1 MKKIISVLLLFVA
14 TCHLALAQ
22 TSVTGTVV
30 DENREPLPGASVVL
44 KGSGTGVT
52 TDLDGNFSINAKTG
66 ATLNISYV
74 GYETAEVK
82 VPASGKLDVILK
94 ESSSLLDEVVVV
106 GVSMKKSDLTGSV
119 SSISSDELTQKPV
132 TTINEALQ
140 GLVTGVSVT
149 RASKPSDDSAIKV
162 RGTNTINAGSDPIYV
177 VDGLVMGNEFGF
189 YNSLNVNDIASIQVL
204 KDASATALY
213 GSRGAN
219 GVTII
224 TTNGESTSTDGYHG
238 RPLVTA
244 PTA

>member
-22 TSVTGTVV
+22 TNVTGTVV

-44 KGSGTGVT
+44 KGAGTGVT
-52 TDLDGNFSINAKTG
+52 TDLEGHFSIQAKTG
-66 ATLNISYV
+66 STLNISYV

-213 GSRGAN
+213 GS
-219 GVTII
+219 
-224 TTNGESTSTDGYHG
+224 
-238 RPLVTA
+238 
-244 PTA
+244 